1 MQGQRPEV
9 RRTVVGL
16 SLVFVLALAS
26 AASPLSAQPTIVSQR
41 FAGTTL
47 HFAAQPDIFAEPV
60 RRLLPRFEQES
71 GIKVVMETIP
81 YAGLREKQLLDFTSR
96 KATYDVVTMDIV
108 WMGEYAEAGW
118 VEPLKRYI
126 DRDRSVVQWDDLLPG
141 SVKGLTTWKDQ
152 VYGMPLGAYYYLLHH
167 RTDVFRELNMKT
179 PETLVEMR
187 AAVHRLH
194 NPPGRFGFSAGY
206 ARGAPLVHDSV
217 AYLAGAGGS
226 ILKDFPRNFKPQ
238 MSSQIARTV
247 YHFYKDMLNYS
258 PPGALGFGFFAR
270 REPFHQGRVAL
281 MGVWSSTSAAFEDPR
296 QTVPAVIGN
305 VGYSFMPKS
314 NPAQT
319 PVVPFGGWALV
330 INRFTDKKDAAWEFI
345 KWLTSPQ
352 IQRIYAADGGTPF
365 RYSTLRDPE
374 LARRNKWYKFI
385 LDAEAKGYV
394 QYDIRPRIPEWPQM
408 EEIMARHLSEAMAG
422 SKAVEQALRDIDVE
436 IEALLRKA
444 GYPIRD

>member
-1 MQGQRPEV
+1 MRAEA
-9 RRTVVGL
+9 RRALMVLSVVCA
-16 SLVFVLALAS
+16 LVIVGAM
-26 AASPLSAQPTIVSQR
+26 SPLSAQPGLVSQR

-47 HFAAQPDIFAEPV
+47 HFAAQPDVFAEPV
-60 RRLLPRFEQES
+60 RRLLPRFEQET

-118 VEPLKRYI
+118 IEPLRRYI
-126 DRDRSVVQWDDLLPG
+126 ERDRTVVQWDDLLPG
-141 SVKGLTTWKDQ
+141 SIKGLATWKGQ
-152 VYGMPLGAYYYLLHH
+152 VYGMPLGAYYFLLHY
-167 RTDVFRELNMKT
+167 RTDVFRDLGMKV

-187 AAVHRLH
+187 AAVKKLH
-194 NPPGRFGFSAGY
+194 NPPTRYGFSAGY

-238 MSSQIARTV
+238 MSSHIAQTV
-247 YHFYKDMLNYS
+247 YHFYKDMLAYS

-270 REPFHQGRVAL
+270 REPFHQGRLAL
-281 MGVWSSTSAAFEDPR
+281 LGVWSSTSAAFEDPR
-296 QTVPAVIGN
+296 QTVSAVIGN

-314 NPAQT
+314 SPAQT

-330 INRFTDKKDAAWEFI
+330 INRFTDKKEAGWEFI
-345 KWLTSPQ
+345 KWITSPR
-352 IQRIYAADGGTPF
+352 IQKLYAADGGTPI

-374 LARRNKWYKFI
+374 LAQRNRWYKLI

-394 QYDIRPRIPEWPQM
+394 QYEVRPRIPEWPQM

-422 SKAVEQALRDIDVE
+422 SKAVEQALRDIDTE
-436 IEALLRKA
+436 LEALLRKA

>member
-1 MQGQRPEV
+1 MA
-9 RRTVVGL
+9 RRLQLRRLAVGL
-16 SLVFVLALAS
+16 ALLCILAVAGS
-26 AASPLSAQPTIVSQR
+26 ISPLSGQPTVVSRR

-47 HFAAQPDIFAEPV
+47 HFAAQPDVFAEPV

-96 KATYDVVTMDIV
+96 RATYDVVTMDIV

-118 VEPLKRYI
+118 IEPLARYI
-126 DRDRSVVQWDDLLPG
+126 NRDRAVVQWDDLLPG
-141 SVKGLTTWKDQ
+141 AIKGLATWKDQ
-152 VYGMPLGAYYYLLHH
+152 IYGMPLGAYYYLLHY
-167 RTDVFRELNMKT
+167 RTDVFRQMNLKV

-187 AAVHRLH
+187 SVVRKLH
-194 NPPGRFGFSAGY
+194 DPPTRYGFTSGY
-206 ARGAPLVHDSV
+206 ARGAPLVHDSL

-226 ILKDFPRNFKPQ
+226 ILKDFPRNYKPQ
-238 MSSQIARTV
+238 MSSHIARTV
-247 YHFYKDMLNYS
+247 YHFYKDMLNYA
-258 PPGALGFGFFAR
+258 PPGALGFGFYAR
-270 REPFHQGRVAL
+270 REPFHQGRVAI
-281 MGVWSSTSAAFEDPR
+281 MGVWSSVSAAFEDPR
-296 QTVPAVIGN
+296 QTVPTVIGN

-314 NPAQT
+314 NRAQR

-330 INRFTDKKDAAWEFI
+330 INRYTQKKDAAWEFI

-352 IQRIYAADGGTPF
+352 IQRAYAADGGTPI

-374 LARRNKWYKFI
+374 LSAKNKWYRVI
-385 LDAEAKGYV
+385 LEAEAKGYV
-394 QYDIRPRIPEWPQM
+394 QYEFRPRIPEWPQM

-422 SKAVEQALRDIDVE
+422 SKTIERALNEIDAE
-436 IEALLRKA
+436 LEALLRKA